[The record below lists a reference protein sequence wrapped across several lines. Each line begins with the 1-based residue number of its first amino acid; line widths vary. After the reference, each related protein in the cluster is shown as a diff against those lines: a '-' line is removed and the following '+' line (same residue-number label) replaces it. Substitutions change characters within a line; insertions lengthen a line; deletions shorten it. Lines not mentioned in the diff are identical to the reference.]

1 MKVILFCGGLGLR
14 LHDYSA
20 RVPKPL
26 VPVGRQPLLLHLMR
40 YYAHFGHTEFILCL
54 GHQAAAFQ
62 QYFLAGEG
70 QRAAAR
76 WQVHCVDTGPDH
88 NLGQRLLAVRPY
100 LRGEEMFLVN
110 YADVLTDLPLP
121 AMLAE
126 FRRHGRVASF
136 LAYQPTQSCHVVA
149 LADDGQVRSIAPIGS
164 AGLWVN
170 AGFMVMRPAI
180 FDYLH
185 PGEELVE
192 QPFQRLIAA
201 DELMA
206 YRYQGFWAA
215 MDTLK
220 DKLAL
225 DGLYAK
231 GSPPWEV
238 WRKTAAR
245 VPVPAP
251 MPVPAAEPLTL
262 SMPLPVVPQPARQV
276 AAW

>member
-14 LHDYSA
+14 LRDYSS

-26 VPVGRQPLLLHLMR
+26 VPVGRKPLLLSLMR

-54 GHQAAAFQ
+54 GHQAAAFR
-62 QYFLAGEG
+62 QYFSQGEG

-76 WQVHCVDTGPDH
+76 WQVHCVDTGLAS
-88 NLGQRLLAVRPY
+88 NIGQRLLAVRSY

-126 FRRHGRVASF
+126 FRHHGRVASF

-149 LADDGQVRSIAPIGS
+149 LGTGGQVHSIAPIAS

-170 AGFMVMRPAI
+170 AGFMVMRSDI
-180 FDYLH
+180 FDYLR

-201 DELMA
+201 EKLMA

-225 DGLYAK
+225 DGLHAQ

-238 WRKTAAR
+238 WRQASE
-245 VPVPAP
+245 PVPAP
-251 MPVPAAEPLTL
+251 AR
-262 SMPLPVVPQPARQV
+262 MPLPASVPRPAVPQPARLV
-276 AAW
+276 TAW